1 MIIFSFL
8 NKRRQTDDYVL
19 VLYDSD
25 KYSLD
30 NVVLEM
36 SKYTDKSLNLNQI
49 KDIMNLNGRFVVFRG
64 DKSLCNRLRD
74 QIEVGLK
81 YL

>member
-1 MIIFSFL
+1 M
-8 NKRRQTDDYVL
+8 L

-36 SKYTDKSLNLNQI
+36 SKYTDEAINLNQI
-49 KDIMNLNGRFVVFRG
+49 KDIMNLNGRFVV
-64 DKSLCNRLRD
+64 LRAKKPVCIELKKK
-74 QIEVGLK
+74 IEVKNLNIYFFSNEFIMK
-81 YL
+81 LIS